1 MVSRKKKM
9 NRKHGMS
16 DGDLMGRRCCAHSGR
31 KRISVRSI
39 GEAEVTVLVQD
50 GGQVWQVQGEGEERP
65 ASSLALLQTL
75 FPSSEQEGLFFQQGG
90 FAVSAGLP
98 TPTPVAVFSG
108 TDRRSP
114 FTCVLPAPPPDFSGR
129 DGG

>member
-1 MVSRKKKM
+1 MLRAL
-9 NRKHGMS
+9 REE
-16 DGDLMGRRCCAHSGR
+16 AHLGQ
-31 KRISVRSI
+31 I